1 MLDKRARKEYNRAMN
16 WYGFLIACAIILG
29 FIGAYFAAK
38 HRGIEGDIIIDM
50 CLFCLPLAILGA
62 RIYHVVFDVAAGNSW
77 TFAEFFGFSNGEFK
91 GLAGLA
97 IYGGLFGALIGAGLM
112 HLWKNRKSLPENK
125 RLSFWQ
131 IVDLGFIFILLGQVV
146 GRWGNLANSEGY
158 GGIVNNPTWQ
168 WKPFAMIGRDGKWH
182 YAMPFYESMWDLVG
196 AAILIY
202 MYLGRFKSFDGFAF
216 AGYGIWY
223 GIGRTYLEAIRVD
236 DVLMLGGV
244 RISVLVS
251 ILFILAGVAIIVV
264 HIVLAK
270 RANKKIFI
278 FVDKSK
284 LDTDYYGYEKTK
296 LYNPMPDIVFF
307 KDRKKRATQNEQEV
321 IVDESGVAI
330 RVDAEAPADDAD
342 ETAPTEKAK
351 KSKAKATEPK
361 SAMPDEEYEDKW
373 DD

>member
-1 MLDKRARKEYNRAMN
+1 MN

-62 RIYHVVFDVAAGNSW
+62 RIYHVVFDAAAGNSW
-77 TFAEFFGFSNGEFK
+77 TFAEFCGFSDGEFK

-97 IYGGLFGALIGAGLM
+97 IYGGLFGALIGAGLL

-158 GGIVNNPTWQ
+158 GGVVNNPAWQ

-182 YAMPFYESMWDLVG
+182 YSMPLYESMWDLVG
-196 AAILIY
+196 AIILIY
-202 MYLGRFKSFDGFAF
+202 MYLGRFKSFDGFGF
-216 AGYGIWY
+216 AGYSIWY

-251 ILFILAGVAIIVV
+251 ILFIVAGVAIIVV
-264 HIVLAK
+264 HIALAK
-270 RANKKIFI
+270 RSGKKIFI
-278 FVDKSK
+278 FVDKNK

-307 KDRKKRATQNEQEV
+307 KDRKKRAKTEEEV
-321 IVDESGVAI
+321 IIDESGVAI
-330 RVDAEAPADDAD
+330 RVEAEKPA
-342 ETAPTEKAK
+342 EEHTEDKAEKAEEKKSAAK
-351 KSKAKATEPK
+351 KSVQK
-361 SAMPDEEYEDKW
+361 SDSTDEEYEDKW